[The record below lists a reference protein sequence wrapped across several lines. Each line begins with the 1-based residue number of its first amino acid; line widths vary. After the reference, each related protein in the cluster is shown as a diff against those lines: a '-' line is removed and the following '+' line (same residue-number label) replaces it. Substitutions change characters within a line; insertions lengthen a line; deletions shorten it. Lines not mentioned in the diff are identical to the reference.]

1 MLSAK
6 NESNNCFIILLKKI
20 STNTHCGAEQSLKVF
35 FEVMHCARNLQV
47 RKLTATRKQTNPY
60 FALISKI
67 NFASEKTD
75 SEFNV

>member
-20 STNTHCGAEQSLKVF
+20 STNTHCRAEQSLKVL

-47 RKLTATRKQTNPY
+47 SKLTATRKQTNPY
-60 FALISKI
+60 VALISKI
-67 NFASEKTD
+67 NFANEKTD
-75 SEFNV
+75 SEYNV